1 MNWGG
6 LVVGTDRGMT
16 SAAYCVLMLCGGA
29 CRGCKGCRG
38 CKAGRGAG
46 GQGVGGENES
56 CHGVY
61 ADVFCRCGAA
71 SLGLLP
77 SCGVSCCGLDGD
89 GVLAMA
95 TAGVRTSMTGLTESW
110 P

>member
-1 MNWGG
+1 M
-6 LVVGTDRGMT
+6 VGTDRGMT
-16 SAAYCVLMLCGGA
+16 SAAYCAWMLCDCA

-38 CKAGRGAG
+38 CVVGRGAG
-46 GQGVGGENES
+46 GHGVGGENES

-61 ADVFCRCGAA
+61 ADVLCCGNKCGAA

-77 SCGVSCCGLDGD
+77 SCGMSCCGLAGD

-95 TAGVRTSMTGLTESW
+95 TAGVRTSMTGSW